1 MRLIRLLLVDE
12 GAVLLRAAGNI
23 LWEAEPDL
31 LLNTADDG
39 EQALVHLQS
48 NSADL
53 IVINPNLLS
62 VPYDIFL
69 DKVKALSPLG
79 RVILVHTW
87 TKSLS
92 TVDSLRLQAYRGL
105 SRRLADCR
113 TANTSPAEGYSR
125 FSYNSAGL
133 LILSDQIFQD
143 LSAALKQLQRDI
155 SAAAVYL
162 TDSNAFILG
171 RADANLKLDPRL
183 MNAALEQ
190 SLQRIYETGQLP
202 GHGLES
208 MHLAYRGIDRKN
220 LYLFKVSGQLM
231 LFLLVESGGAD
242 SYFESV
248 WTKSFQ
254 TVAQLRHLLN
264 GGFGK
269 TAPFAGVDGRVSQT
283 TAGEA
288 EVGNTEA
295 GAPAIKQQKDKP
307 SFKVLL

>member
-12 GAVLLRAAGNI
+12 GAVLLRSAGNI

-31 LLNTADDG
+31 LLNTAEDG

-48 NSADL
+48 NGADL
-53 IVINPNLLS
+53 IIINPNLLS
-62 VPYDIFL
+62 VPCHIFL
-69 DKVKALSPLG
+69 ENVKALYPSG

-87 TKSLS
+87 RKNPSA
-92 TVDSLRLQAYRGL
+92 VDSLRLQAYRGL
-105 SRRLADCR
+105 SRRLAECR
-113 TANTSPAEGYSR
+113 QANTSPVEGFSR

-143 LSAALKQLQRDI
+143 LSASLKQLQRDI

-171 RADANLKLDPRL
+171 RADANLKLDPQL
-183 MNAALEQ
+183 MRAALEQ

-231 LFLLVESGGAD
+231 LFLLVESGWAD

-248 WTKSFQ
+248 WTSSFQ
-254 TVAQLRHLLN
+254 AVAQLRHLLN

-283 TAGEA
+283 AAGEA
-288 EVGNTEA
+288 EVGNLEA
-295 GAPAIKQQKDKP
+295 DAPAVKQEKDKP
-307 SFKVLL
+307 SYKVLL